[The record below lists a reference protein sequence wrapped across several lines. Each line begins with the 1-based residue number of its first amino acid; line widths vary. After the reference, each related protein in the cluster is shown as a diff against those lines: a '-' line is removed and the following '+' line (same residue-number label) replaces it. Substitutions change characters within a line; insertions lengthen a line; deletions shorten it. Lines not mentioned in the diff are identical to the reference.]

1 MIIGY
6 RSLVI
11 ICNLEV
17 KIIIKYFPILELK
30 DAPGKGVKK
39 TSLTYTDDSGENEIT
54 IFLAALPEGVTAFS
68 AVCSH
73 LGCIVDWD
81 SKTEQFLCPCH
92 GSKYD
97 VNGNVIGGTA
107 PAPLERLITEIKE
120 EKIFVG
126 IKV

>member
-6 RSLVI
+6 WSLVI

-97 VNGNVIGGTA
+97 VNGNVIGGPA

-120 EKIFVG
+120 GKVFVG

>member
-1 MIIGY
+1 LIIGY
-6 RSLVI
+6 WSLVI

-73 LGCIVDWD
+73 LGCIVDWN

-97 VNGNVIGGTA
+97 VNGNVIGGPA

>member
-6 RSLVI
+6 WSLVI

-73 LGCIVDWD
+73 LGCIVDWN

-97 VNGNVIGGTA
+97 VNGNVIGGPA

-120 EKIFVG
+120 GKVFVG

>member
-6 RSLVI
+6 WSLVI

-73 LGCIVDWD
+73 LGCIVDWN

-97 VNGNVIGGTA
+97 VNGNVIGGPA

>member
-1 MIIGY
+1 MEI
-6 RSLVI
+6 
-11 ICNLEV
+11 
-17 KIIIKYFPILELK
+17 KIIIKYFSILELK
-30 DAPGKGVKK
+30 DAPEKGVKK

-73 LGCIVDWD
+73 LGCIVDWN

-97 VNGNVIGGTA
+97 VNGNVIGGPA

-120 EKIFVG
+120 GKVFVG

>member
-6 RSLVI
+6 WSLVI

>member
-6 RSLVI
+6 WSLVI

-30 DAPGKGVKK
+30 DAPEKGVKK

-97 VNGNVIGGTA
+97 VNGNVIGGPA